1 MRKVKLLPA
10 RIIGTAI
17 STDISDGELT
27 QQVMD
32 GDIIVLKS
40 AFTSAETRLLRD
52 LAFDWGSKQI
62 PSRQKDFYAL
72 KHSNHFC
79 IEQGVSSGQKTL
91 HYYHSYN
98 FGNFKEGLPEELTSL
113 LTNFC
118 VCLRDFYNRVTGNT
132 ADFTGEPRLH
142 PQIIFYPSGAGLFAR
157 HTHLLEPQRIGTITS
172 LSQHGL
178 DFKTGGAGFE
188 AAGELLDVAALHDIG
203 DVALFR
209 FDLPHWVSP
218 VDIEEAVDRNS
229 PRGRWTLTMSYY

>member
-1 MRKVKLLPA
+1 MRKIELLSC
-10 RIIGTAI
+10 RITGGAI
-17 STDISDGELT
+17 RTDISDGELA

-32 GDIIVLKS
+32 GNIIVLKS
-40 AFTSAETRLLRD
+40 AFSSDEAGLLRD
-52 LAFDWGSKQI
+52 VAFDWGSNQT
-62 PSRQKDFYAL
+62 PSRQADFYAL
-72 KHSNHFC
+72 KHCNHFC
-79 IEQGVSSGQKTL
+79 IQQGVSSGQKTL

-98 FGNFKEGLPEELTSL
+98 FGNFKEGLSEQLTSL
-113 LTNFC
+113 LTKFC
-118 VCLRDFYNRVTGNT
+118 VRLQDFYNRITGNT

-157 HTHLLEPQRIGTITS
+157 HTHLLEPQRIGTIAS
-172 LSQHGL
+172 LSQRGL

-188 AAGELLDVAALHDIG
+188 ADGELLDVAAVHDIG

-218 VDIEEAVDRNS
+218 IDIEEALDYRS